1 MSKKMFKNSLI
12 IHRMLIMV
20 KVQENPEVHVG
31 LDDKNSQYPERIKN
45 L

>member
-1 MSKKMFKNSLI
+1 
-12 IHRMLIMV
+12 MV

-45 L
+45 LW